1 MLKHVETL
9 LIDSSPLFRL
19 TDAMIA
25 EHYGKFQILKHRWG
39 LSGEDPRGGKDPKAK
54 RGTKGLLPLDSY
66 R

>member
-1 MLKHVETL
+1 
-9 LIDSSPLFRL
+9 
-19 TDAMIA
+19 MIA

-54 RGTKGLLPLDSY
+54 RGTKGLLPLDGY